1 MNIQLNSLVPIHEAT
16 LRFCAGTDPALEWAA
31 RGVSGYDAD
40 DDAKSRLEKYDE
52 KAKDPATFLKDGP
65 EKERLGHLLETATR
79 FFHEYNSGVNV
90 GERHFCNNDFIFIVG
105 ITRSGGTYL
114 LTQLLEA
121 NGIDYRHLSLSMV
134 HDGIP
139 SYAYMLD
146 SLTVPMRY
154 VAAAFEFFQF
164 LAWAQEAFDGRGTVV
179 QKRIGYAHWLPQ
191 LDAILGDASIYIV
204 TIRNPLHCF
213 GSVVDLDAAAFGLE
227 GGSILRCYLRSDM
240 PNAGRWLQVV
250 QKYHDVSAREWE
262 RLNAGQQ
269 FLRYWEAYYREFANT
284 PGLKG
289 RLVPL
294 AYGDAYRR
302 YIEENYPEF
311 SKGKPGAL
319 TTSRRNYEVI
329 KEYFGLSES
338 MVDEAVA
345 NVATDWER
353 NGLVFPTGEILA

>member
-1 MNIQLNSLVPIHEAT
+1 MDIRLNSHLPIHGAT

-40 DDAKSRLEKYDE
+40 DDAKSRLEKHDE

-65 EKERLGHLLETATR
+65 EKERLDHILETANR
-79 FFHEYNSGVNV
+79 FFQEYNSGVNV
-90 GERHFCNNDFIFIVG
+90 GERHFRNKDFIFIVG

-139 SYAYMLD
+139 SYGHMLD
-146 SLTVPMRY
+146 SLTIPMRY
-154 VAAAFEFFQF
+154 AAAAFEFFQF

-191 LDAILGDASIYIV
+191 LDAILGDASTYIV

-213 GSVVDLDAAAFGLE
+213 GSIVDLDAAASGLE
-227 GGSILRCYLRSDM
+227 RGSMRHCTLRPDTQ
-240 PNAGRWLQVV
+240 NAGRWLQVT

-269 FLRYWEAYYREFANT
+269 FVRYWEAYYREFANT

-294 AYGDAYRR
+294 AYGDACRR
-302 YIEENYPEF
+302 YIDENYPEF
-311 SKGKPGAL
+311 SKGRPVAL
-319 TTSRRNYEVI
+319 TTSKRNYDVI
-329 KEYFGLSES
+329 KEFFGLSQS
-338 MVDEAVA
+338 IIDEAIA
-345 NVATDWER
+345 NVAADWER
-353 NGLVFPTGEILA
+353 NGLVFPAGEILA